1 MSAGTLRE
9 LHVPGKPL
17 LLPNAWDADTA
28 TLVEEA
34 GFPVVA
40 TSSVAVARTLG
51 YPDGEGTPVGEVFA
65 AVARIARVV
74 SVPVTVDAESGYGL
88 EPAEL
93 VERLL
98 ESGAVGCNIEDTDHG
113 KGAPREAGE
122 QADLLAGIRQAAG
135 DALVLNARVDMFL
148 HGDER
153 TAFDEAVGRSRRYL
167 DAGADCVYPILAKRA
182 DTIAAL
188 TEALHPAAV
197 NITYLPDGPGLAELA
212 GLGVARVSL
221 GGGLW
226 HAGRSWLKDRLTALS
241 GGTPPY

>member
-1 MSAGTLRE
+1 MSAGVLRE

-28 TLVEEA
+28 VLVEEA

-40 TSSVAVARTLG
+40 TSSSAVARTLG
-51 YPDGEGTPVGEVFA
+51 YPDGEGTPVEEVFA

-74 SVPVTVDAESGYGL
+74 SVPVTVDAEPGYGL

-98 ESGAVGCNIEDTDHG
+98 ESGAAGCNIEDTDHG
-113 KGAPREAGE
+113 TGTLRDESQ
-122 QADLLAGIRQAAG
+122 QADLLAGVRQAAG
-135 DALVLNARVDMFL
+135 DSLVLNARVDVFL
-148 HGDER
+148 NGEEQAALEGGSQR
-153 TAFDEAVGRSRRYL
+153 ARRYL
-167 DAGADCVYPILAKRA
+167 AAGADCVYPILVKRA

-188 TEALHPAAV
+188 TEALRPAAV
-197 NITYLPDGPGLAELA
+197 NVTYLPDGPGLAELA
-212 GLGVARVSL
+212 ELGVARVSL

-226 HAGRSWLKDRLTALS
+226 HAGRSWLKGKLSALAR
-241 GGTPPY
+241 GIPPY